1 MSILFISPGISLSK
15 DVHPASTYPIDNTNF
30 DNIVAAR
37 RAELVSTCTNIISGF
52 SFLEYF
58 HIQQLSH
65 LFEHLGICLFDIKK
79 IILFRKFQ
87 FITKN
92 MGNHKVGV
100 LTCITKTSSY
110 SLFGSPLLW
119 LHLYY
124 FWPITYTGNIFILFY
139 Q

>member
-58 HIQQLSH
+58 HI
-65 LFEHLGICLFDIKK
+65 
-79 IILFRKFQ
+79 
-87 FITKN
+87 
-92 MGNHKVGV
+92 
-100 LTCITKTSSY
+100 
-110 SLFGSPLLW
+110 
-119 LHLYY
+119 
-124 FWPITYTGNIFILFY
+124 
-139 Q
+139 